1 MQVPNPNVPV
11 AAGETIME
19 TKNVIINE
27 MSLNLPSYYQQ
38 VESLPDGQRIRMIP
52 YTCRVHS

>member
-1 MQVPNPNVPV
+1 
-11 AAGETIME
+11 ME